1 VRIAETSDLWWKNAV
16 IYCLDP
22 ETFFDGD
29 GDGTGDFG
37 GLIQRVD
44 YLAALGIT
52 CIWLMPFYPSPDR
65 DDGYDVTDM
74 YGVDPRLG
82 SPGDLVEFIR
92 TANDRGIRV
101 IADFVINHTSDR
113 HPWFVQARKSVDNP
127 YRDYYVWR
135 KDTPPDTSD
144 QVVFPGEETSIW
156 TQDKATG
163 EWYLHMFAKHQPD
176 LNVMNSKVR
185 DEIAKS
191 MGFWLQLGLDGFRL
205 DAVPFFLELLGE
217 PKDQAAKIDPHQYL
231 SALRS
236 FLNRRH
242 GSAVLLGE
250 VNLPYKEQLKYFGG
264 PAGNELNMQFD
275 FLSMQN
281 MYLSL
286 ARQDARPLAR
296 TLSSRPKINPDN
308 QWAMFVRNHDELTL
322 DKLSDAERAEVF
334 AAFGPDPD
342 MQMYGRGLRRRLPT
356 MLDGD
361 PARIR
366 MVYSLMFSLPGTPVL
381 FYGEEIGM
389 GEDLRAKG
397 RSAVRSPM
405 QWDDTGNGGF
415 STAPPGELVAQLVD
429 GPFGPAHINAAAAK
443 RDPDSLWNFVA
454 TLIQRY
460 RECPELGWGRFEL
473 IKQASPAVLL
483 HRCTWDGSMVIVA
496 HNFGAEPALVTAA
509 VPAASPEKSTEG
521 GGPEAPDGIGGAGP
535 SYAGA
540 VLRDLLGREDIPL
553 SEDGSFEVPLDRY
566 GYRWFRVQHPGERQL
581 P

>member
-1 VRIAETSDLWWKNAV
+1 MRIAETSDLWWKNAV

-22 ETFFDGD
+22 ETFFDDD

-44 YLAALGIT
+44 YLAALGVT

-65 DDGYDVTDM
+65 DDGYDITDM

-82 SPGDLVEFIR
+82 TMGDVVEFVR
-92 TANDRGIRV
+92 TAKDRGMRV
-101 IADFVINHTSDR
+101 IADFVINHTSDK
-113 HPWFVQARKSVDNP
+113 HPWFRESRKSVDNP

-135 KDTPPDTSD
+135 KDTPPDTSE

-176 LNVMNSKVR
+176 LNVANPKVR

-191 MGFWLQLGLDGFRL
+191 MGFWLQLGRDGCRL
-205 DAVPFFLELLGE
+205 DAVPFCLELQGVSKE
-217 PKDQAAKIDPHQYL
+217 DAAKIDPHDYL
-231 SALRS
+231 AALRS
-236 FLNRRH
+236 FVNRRN

-250 VNLPYKEQLKYFGG
+250 VNLPYKDQLKYFGG
-264 PAGNELNMQFD
+264 PDGNELNMQFD

-281 MYLSL
+281 LYLSL
-286 ARQDARPLAR
+286 AREDARPLAKS
-296 TLSSRPKINPDN
+296 LAGRPAIHPDN

-322 DKLSDAERAEVF
+322 DKLTDEERAEVF

-405 QWDDTGNGGF
+405 QWNDTANGGF
-415 STAPPGELVAQLVD
+415 STAPADKLVAQVVD
-429 GPFGPAHINAAAAK
+429 GYFGPKNINAAHAK
-443 RDPDSLWNFVA
+443 RDPDSLWNFIA
-454 TLIQRY
+454 ALIRSY
-460 RECPELGWGRFEL
+460 RESPELAWGDFEL
-473 IKQASPAVLL
+473 IKQPHPGVLL
-483 HRCTWDGSMVIVA
+483 HSCTRAGSTLVLA
-496 HNFGAEPALVTAA
+496 HNMAAQPASVTAK
-509 VPAASPEKSTEG
+509 VSSPEDPAENF
-521 GGPEAPDGIGGAGP
+521 
-535 SYAGA
+535 AGA
-540 VLRDLLGREDIPL
+540 TLLDLL
-553 SEDGSFEVPLDRY
+553 DGDNVPLADDGGFELELERY
-566 GYRWFRVQHPGERQL
+566 GYRWFRIQHAADRRI
-581 P
+581 

>member
-1 VRIAETSDLWWKNAV
+1 MRIAGTSDLWWKNAV

-22 ETFFDGD
+22 ETFFDDD
-29 GDGTGDFG
+29 GDGTGDFA
-37 GLIQRVD
+37 GLTQRVD
-44 YLAALGIT
+44 YLAALGVT

-74 YGVDPRLG
+74 YGVDGRLG
-82 SPGDLVEFIR
+82 TLGDVVEFIR
-92 TANDRGIRV
+92 TAHDRGIRV
-101 IADFVINHTSDR
+101 IADFVINHTSDK
-113 HPWFVQARKSVDNP
+113 HPWFVEARKSVDNP

-156 TQDKATG
+156 TKDKSTG
-163 EWYLHMFAKHQPD
+163 EWYLHMFAKFQPD
-176 LNVMNSKVR
+176 LNVMNPSVR

-205 DAVPFFLELLGE
+205 DAVPFFLELRGE
-217 PKDQAAKIDPHQYL
+217 PRDKRARIDPHDYL

-264 PAGNELNMQFD
+264 AAGNELNMQFD

-286 ARQDARPLAR
+286 ARGDARPLAR
-296 TLSSRPKINPDN
+296 TLASRPAIHPDN

-322 DKLSDAERAEVF
+322 DKLSDTEREEVF
-334 AAFGPDPD
+334 AAFGPDED

-381 FYGEEIGM
+381 FYGEELGM
-389 GEDLRAKG
+389 GEDLRADG

-405 QWDDTGNGGF
+405 QWNDTANGGF
-415 STAPPGELVAQLVD
+415 STAPERELVARVVD
-429 GPFGPAHINAAAAK
+429 GYFGPKNINAAAAK
-443 RDPDSLWNFVA
+443 RDPESLWNFIAV
-454 TLIQRY
+454 LIQRY
-460 RECPELGWGRFEL
+460 RESPELGWGRFEL
-473 IKQASPAVLL
+473 VKQPVARVLL
-483 HRCTWDGSMVIVA
+483 HRCSRDDSALLLA
-496 HNFGAEPALVTAA
+496 HNFGAEPASVTAS
-509 VPAASPEKSTEG
+509 AATPGEPG
-521 GGPEAPDGIGGAGP
+521 R

-540 VLRDLLGREDIPL
+540 VLQDLLDGEDIPL
-553 SEDGSFEVPLDRY
+553 QDDGGFELELGRY
-566 GYRWFRVQHPGERQL
+566 GYRWFRIHHPEDRL
-581 P
+581 SP

>member
-1 VRIAETSDLWWKNAV
+1 MRIAETSDLWWKNAV

-22 ETFFDGD
+22 ETFFDDD

-44 YLAALGIT
+44 YLAALGVT

-65 DDGYDVTDM
+65 DDGYDITDM

-82 SPGDLVEFIR
+82 TMGDVVEFVR
-92 TANDRGIRV
+92 TAKDRGMRV
-101 IADFVINHTSDR
+101 IADFVINHTSDK
-113 HPWFVQARKSVDNP
+113 HPWFRESRKSVDNP

-135 KDTPPDTSD
+135 KDTPPDTSE

-176 LNVMNSKVR
+176 LNVANPKVR

-205 DAVPFFLELLGE
+205 DAVPFFLELQGVSKE
-217 PKDQAAKIDPHQYL
+217 DAAKIDPHDYL
-231 SALRS
+231 AALRS
-236 FLNRRH
+236 FVNRRN

-250 VNLPYKEQLKYFGG
+250 VNLPYKDQLKYFGG
-264 PAGNELNMQFD
+264 PDGNELNMQFD

-281 MYLSL
+281 LYLSL
-286 ARQDARPLAR
+286 AREDARPLAK
-296 TLSSRPKINPDN
+296 TLAGRPAIHPDN

-322 DKLSDAERAEVF
+322 DKLTDEERTEVF

-405 QWDDTGNGGF
+405 QWNDTANGGF
-415 STAPPGELVAQLVD
+415 STAPADKLVAQVVD
-429 GPFGPAHINAAAAK
+429 GYFGPKNINAAHAK
-443 RDPDSLWNFVA
+443 RDPDSLWNFIA
-454 TLIQRY
+454 ALIRSY
-460 RECPELGWGRFEL
+460 RESPELAWGDFEL
-473 IKQASPAVLL
+473 IKQPHPGVLL
-483 HRCTWDGSMVIVA
+483 HSCTRAGSTLVLA
-496 HNFGAEPALVTAA
+496 HNMAAQPASVTAK
-509 VPAASPEKSTEG
+509 VSSPEDPAENF
-521 GGPEAPDGIGGAGP
+521 
-535 SYAGA
+535 AGA
-540 VLRDLLGREDIPL
+540 ILLDLL
-553 SEDGSFEVPLDRY
+553 DGENVPLADDGGFELELERY
-566 GYRWFRVQHPGERQL
+566 GYRWFRIQHPADRRI
-581 P
+581 

>member
-1 VRIAETSDLWWKNAV
+1 MRIAETSDLWWKNAV

-22 ETFFDGD
+22 ETFFDDD

-44 YLAALGIT
+44 YLAALGVT

-65 DDGYDVTDM
+65 DDGYDITDM

-82 SPGDLVEFIR
+82 TMGDVVEFVR
-92 TANDRGIRV
+92 TAKDRGMRV
-101 IADFVINHTSDR
+101 IADCVINHTSDK
-113 HPWFVQARKSVDNP
+113 HPWFRESRKSVDNP

-135 KDTPPDTSD
+135 KDTPPDTSE

-156 TQDKATG
+156 TQDQATG
-163 EWYLHMFAKHQPD
+163 EWYLHMFSKHQPD
-176 LNVMNSKVR
+176 LNVANPKVR

-191 MGFWLQLGLDGFRL
+191 MGFWLQMGLDGFRL
-205 DAVPFFLELLGE
+205 DAVPFFLELQGVSKE
-217 PKDQAAKIDPHQYL
+217 EAGKIDPHDYL

-236 FLNRRH
+236 FLNRRN

-264 PAGNELNMQFD
+264 QEGNGLNMQVD

-281 MYLSL
+281 MYLAL
-286 ARQDARPLAR
+286 AREDARPLAR
-296 TLSSRPKINPDN
+296 SLAARPRINPDN

-322 DKLSDAERAEVF
+322 DKLSEEERAEVF
-334 AAFGPDPD
+334 AAFGADPD
-342 MQMYGRGLRRRLPT
+342 MQMYGRGLRRRLPP

-389 GEDLRAKG
+389 GEDLRAEG

-405 QWDDTGNGGF
+405 QWNDTDNGGF
-415 STAPPGELVAQLVD
+415 STAPADKLVAQVVD
-429 GPFGPAHINAAAAK
+429 GYFGPKNINAAQAI
-443 RDPDSLWNFVA
+443 RDPDSLWNFIA
-454 TLIQRY
+454 GLIRRY
-460 RECPELGWGRFEL
+460 RESPELAWGDFEL
-473 IKQASPAVLL
+473 IKQDNPGVLL
-483 HRCTWDGSMVIVA
+483 HSCTRAGSTLVLA
-496 HNFGAEPALVTAA
+496 HNMAATPASVRAK
-509 VPAASPEKSTEG
+509 VSSPEDPTETF
-521 GGPEAPDGIGGAGP
+521 GGAI
-535 SYAGA
+535 
-540 VLRDLLGREDIPL
+540 LLDLL
-553 SEDGSFEVPLDRY
+553 DGDNLALADDGGFELELERY
-566 GYRWFRVQHPGERQL
+566 GCRWFRIQRPGDRRI
-581 P
+581 

>member
-1 VRIAETSDLWWKNAV
+1 MRIAETSDLWWKNAV

-82 SPGDLVEFIR
+82 SLGDLVEFIR
-92 TANDRGIRV
+92 TAHDRGIRV

-176 LNVMNSKVR
+176 LNVMNAKVR

-205 DAVPFFLELLGE
+205 DAVPFFLELIGE
-217 PKDQAAKIDPHQYL
+217 PKDEAAKIDPHQYL

-296 TLSSRPKINPDN
+296 TLGSRPKINPDN

-322 DKLSDAERAEVF
+322 DKLSDAEREEVF

-356 MLDGD
+356 MLGGD

-405 QWDDTGNGGF
+405 QWDHTENGGF
-415 STAPPGELVAQLVD
+415 STATPGDLVAQPVD
-429 GPFGPAHINAAAAK
+429 GPFGPARINAAAAK
-443 RDPDSLWNFVA
+443 RDPDSLWNFIA

-460 RECPELGWGRFEL
+460 RECPELGWGRFAL

-483 HRCTWDGSMVIVA
+483 HRCTWDGSTVVVA
-496 HNFGAEPALVTAA
+496 HNFGAEPASVTASV
-509 VPAASPEKSTEG
+509 VPPEGEEG
-521 GGPEAPDGIGGAGP
+521 GPGGQDGKDAAGR

-540 VLRDLLGREDIPL
+540 MLRDLLGGEDIPL
-553 SEDGSFEVPLDRY
+553 SDDGAFEVPLDRY
-566 GYRWFRVQHPGERQL
+566 GYRWFRVERPGERQL

>member
-29 GDGTGDFG
+29 GDGIGDFG

-44 YLAALGIT
+44 YLAALGVT
-52 CIWLMPFYPSPDR
+52 CIWLMPFYPTPDR
-65 DDGYDVTDM
+65 DDGYDVTDF
-74 YGVDPRLG
+74 YSVDPRLG
-82 SPGDLVEFIR
+82 TPGDVVEFIR
-92 TANDRGIRV
+92 TANDRGMRV

-113 HPWFVQARKSVDNP
+113 HPWFVEARKAVDNP

-135 KDTPPDTSD
+135 ADTPPDTSD
-144 QVVFPGEETSIW
+144 EVVFPGEETSIW
-156 TQDKATG
+156 TQDEATG

-176 LNVMNSKVR
+176 LNVANPKVR

-205 DAVPFFLELLGE
+205 DAVPFFLELRGE
-217 PKDQAAKIDPHQYL
+217 PKDEAARTDPHDYL

-236 FLNRRH
+236 FLNRRN

-264 PAGNELNMQFD
+264 PEGNELNMQFD

-286 ARQDARPLAR
+286 AREDARPLAN
-296 TLSSRPKINPDN
+296 TLSSRPPIHPDN

-322 DKLSDAERAEVF
+322 DKLSDAEREEVF
-334 AAFGPDPD
+334 AAFGPEKD
-342 MQMYGRGLRRRLPT
+342 MQMYGRGLRRRLPS
-356 MLDGD
+356 MLNGD

-366 MVYSLMFSLPGTPVL
+366 MVYSLLFSLPGTPVL

-389 GEDLRAKG
+389 GEDLGQKG

-405 QWDDTGNGGF
+405 QWNDADNGGF
-415 STAPPGELVAQLVD
+415 STAPADRLVAPLVE
-429 GPFGPAHINAAAAK
+429 GYFGPKNINAAAAK
-443 RDPDSLWNFVA
+443 RDPDSLWNFFA
-454 TLIQRY
+454 TLIRRY
-460 RECPELGWGRFEL
+460 RERPELGWGRFEL
-473 IKQASPAVLL
+473 IKHPAAKVLL
-483 HRCTWDGSMVIVA
+483 HRCTWAGSTLVLA
-496 HNFGAEPALVTAA
+496 HNFGAEPARVAA
-509 VPAASPEKSTEG
+509 NVSSPDEPG
-521 GGPEAPDGIGGAGP
+521 RAF
-535 SYAGA
+535 AGA
-540 VLRDLLGREDIPL
+540 VLSDLLAGQDVRLDD
-553 SEDGSFEVPLDRY
+553 DGGFELELDRY
-566 GYRWFRVQHPGERQL
+566 GHRWFRIQHPEDRRI

>member
-1 VRIAETSDLWWKNAV
+1 MRIAETSDLWWKNAV

-22 ETFFDGD
+22 ETFFDDD
-29 GDGTGDFG
+29 GDGIGDFA
-37 GLIQRVD
+37 GLTQRVD
-44 YLAALGIT
+44 YLAALGVT

-74 YGVDPRLG
+74 YGVDRRLG
-82 SPGDLVEFIR
+82 TLGDVVEFIR
-92 TANDRGIRV
+92 TAHDRGIRV
-101 IADFVINHTSDR
+101 IADFVINHTSDK
-113 HPWFVQARKSVDNP
+113 HPWFMEARKSPGNP

-135 KDTPPDTSD
+135 HDTPPDTSD

-156 TQDKATG
+156 TQDKPSG
-163 EWYLHMFAKHQPD
+163 EWYLHMFSSHQPD
-176 LNVMNSKVR
+176 LNVMNRRVR

-191 MGFWLQLGLDGFRL
+191 MGFWLQLGVDGFRL
-205 DAVPFFLELLGE
+205 DAVPFFLELRGE
-217 PKDQAAKIDPHQYL
+217 PKDKAARIDPHDYL

-236 FLNRRH
+236 FLDRRH

-264 PAGNELNMQFD
+264 AAGNELNMQFD
-275 FLSMQN
+275 FLAMQN

-286 ARQDARPLAR
+286 ARGDARPLAR
-296 TLSSRPKINPDN
+296 TLASRPAIHPDN
-308 QWAMFVRNHDELTL
+308 QWAVFVRNHDELTL
-322 DKLSDAERAEVF
+322 DKLTEAEREEVF

-356 MLDGD
+356 MLNGD

-389 GEDLRAKG
+389 GEDLRADG

-405 QWDDTGNGGF
+405 QWNDTANAGF
-415 STAPPGELVAQLVD
+415 STAPEAGLVAQVVD
-429 GPFGPAHINAAAAK
+429 GYFGPKNINAAAAK
-443 RDPDSLWNFVA
+443 RDPESLWNFIAV
-454 TLIQRY
+454 LIQRY
-460 RECPELGWGRFEL
+460 RESPELGWGRFEL
-473 IKQASPAVLL
+473 IKQPVSSVLL
-483 HRCTWDGSMVIVA
+483 HRCGRDGSALVLA
-496 HNFGAEPALVTAA
+496 HNFGAAPVSVGAN
-509 VPAASPEKSTEG
+509 AASTEEPG
-521 GGPEAPDGIGGAGP
+521 R

-540 VLRDLLGREDIPL
+540 VLQDLLGGEDIPL
-553 SEDGSFEVPLDRY
+553 RDDGGFELELGHY
-566 GYRWFRVQHPGERQL
+566 GFRWFRIHHPEDRVS

>member
-1 VRIAETSDLWWKNAV
+1 MRISETSDLWWKNAV

-22 ETFFDGD
+22 ETFFDDD

-37 GLIQRVD
+37 GLTQRVD
-44 YLAALGIT
+44 YLAALGVT

-82 SPGDLVEFIR
+82 TLGDVVEFIR
-92 TANDRGIRV
+92 TAKDRGMRV
-101 IADFVINHTSDR
+101 IADFVINHTSDK
-113 HPWFVQARKSVDNP
+113 HPWFRESRKSVDNP
-127 YRDYYVWR
+127 YRHYYVWR

-144 QVVFPGEETSIW
+144 QVVFPGEESSIW

-176 LNVMNSKVR
+176 LNVANPKVR

-205 DAVPFFLELLGE
+205 DAVPFFLELQGLSGE
-217 PKDQAAKIDPHQYL
+217 EAAKVDPHDYL
-231 SALRS
+231 AALRS
-236 FLNRRH
+236 FLSRRN

-264 PAGNELNMQFD
+264 PEGNELNMQFD

-281 MYLSL
+281 LYLSL
-286 ARQDARPLAR
+286 ARQDARPLAK
-296 TLSSRPKINPDN
+296 TLAARPPIHPDN

-322 DKLSDAERAEVF
+322 DKLTDEERAEVF
-334 AAFGPDPD
+334 AAFGPDPE
-342 MQMYGRGLRRRLPT
+342 MQMYGRGLRRRLPP

-389 GEDLRAKG
+389 GEDLRATG

-405 QWDDTGNGGF
+405 QWNDTGNGGF
-415 STAPPGELVAQLVD
+415 STAPADKLVAQVVD
-429 GPFGPAHINAAAAK
+429 GYFGPKNINAAQAK
-443 RDPDSLWNFVA
+443 RDPDSLWNFIA

-460 RECPELGWGRFEL
+460 RESPELGWGDFEV
-473 IKQASPAVLL
+473 IRQPEPGVLL
-483 HRCTWDGSMVIVA
+483 HSCTRAGSTLVLA
-496 HNFGAEPALVTAA
+496 HNMAAQPASVTAK
-509 VPAASPEKSTEG
+509 VSSGDE
-521 GGPEAPDGIGGAGP
+521 PDRSYDGAI
-535 SYAGA
+535 
-540 VLRDLLGREDIPL
+540 LLDLLDGENVGL
-553 SEDGSFEVPLDRY
+553 AEDGGFELELERY
-566 GYRWFRVQHPGERQL
+566 GYRWFRIQHPADRRIL
-581 P
+581 

>member
-1 VRIAETSDLWWKNAV
+1 MRIAETSDLWWKNAV

-22 ETFFDGD
+22 ETFFDDD

-44 YLAALGIT
+44 YLAALGVT

-65 DDGYDVTDM
+65 DDGYDITDM

-82 SPGDLVEFIR
+82 TMGDVVEFVR
-92 TANDRGIRV
+92 TAKDRGMRV
-101 IADFVINHTSDR
+101 IADFVINHTSDK
-113 HPWFVQARKSVDNP
+113 HPWFRESRKSVDNP

-135 KDTPPDTSD
+135 KDTPPDTSE

-176 LNVMNSKVR
+176 LNVANPKVR

-205 DAVPFFLELLGE
+205 DAVPFFLELQGVSKE
-217 PKDQAAKIDPHQYL
+217 DAAKIDPHDYL
-231 SALRS
+231 AALRS
-236 FLNRRH
+236 FVNRRN

-250 VNLPYKEQLKYFGG
+250 VNLPYKDQLKYFGG
-264 PAGNELNMQFD
+264 PDGNELNMQFD

-281 MYLSL
+281 LYLSL
-286 ARQDARPLAR
+286 AREDARPLAK
-296 TLSSRPKINPDN
+296 TLAGRPAIHPDN

-322 DKLSDAERAEVF
+322 DKLTDEERTEVF

-405 QWDDTGNGGF
+405 QWNDTANGGF
-415 STAPPGELVAQLVD
+415 STAPADKLVAQVVD
-429 GPFGPAHINAAAAK
+429 GYFGPKNINAAHAK
-443 RDPDSLWNFVA
+443 RDPDSLWNFIA
-454 TLIQRY
+454 ALIRSY
-460 RECPELGWGRFEL
+460 RESPELAWGDFEL
-473 IKQASPAVLL
+473 IKQPHPGVLL
-483 HRCTWDGSMVIVA
+483 HSCTRAGSTLVLA
-496 HNFGAEPALVTAA
+496 HNMAAQPASVTAK
-509 VPAASPEKSTEG
+509 VSSPEDPAENF
-521 GGPEAPDGIGGAGP
+521 
-535 SYAGA
+535 AGA
-540 VLRDLLGREDIPL
+540 TLLDLL
-553 SEDGSFEVPLDRY
+553 DGDNVPLADDGGFELELERY
-566 GYRWFRVQHPGERQL
+566 GYRWFRIQHPADRRI
-581 P
+581 

>member
-1 VRIAETSDLWWKNAV
+1 MRIAETSDLWWKNAV

-22 ETFFDGD
+22 ETFFDDD

-44 YLAALGIT
+44 YLAALGVT

-65 DDGYDVTDM
+65 DDGYDITDM

-82 SPGDLVEFIR
+82 TMGDVVEFVR
-92 TANDRGIRV
+92 TAKDRGMRV
-101 IADFVINHTSDR
+101 IADFVINHTSDK
-113 HPWFVQARKSVDNP
+113 HPWFRESRKSVDNP

-135 KDTPPDTSD
+135 KDTPPDTSE

-176 LNVMNSKVR
+176 LNVANPKVR

-205 DAVPFFLELLGE
+205 DAVPFFLELQGVSKE
-217 PKDQAAKIDPHQYL
+217 DAAKIDPHDYL
-231 SALRS
+231 AALRS
-236 FLNRRH
+236 FVNRRN

-250 VNLPYKEQLKYFGG
+250 VNLPYKDQLKYFGG
-264 PAGNELNMQFD
+264 PDGNELNMQFD

-281 MYLSL
+281 LYLSL
-286 ARQDARPLAR
+286 AREDARPLAKS
-296 TLSSRPKINPDN
+296 LAGRPAIHPDN

-322 DKLSDAERAEVF
+322 DKLTDEERTEVF

-405 QWDDTGNGGF
+405 QWNDTANGGF
-415 STAPPGELVAQLVD
+415 STAPADKLVAQVVD
-429 GPFGPAHINAAAAK
+429 GYFGPKNINAAHAK
-443 RDPDSLWNFVA
+443 RDPDSLWNFIA
-454 TLIQRY
+454 ALIRSY
-460 RECPELGWGRFEL
+460 RESPELAWGDFEL
-473 IKQASPAVLL
+473 IKQPHPGVLL
-483 HRCTWDGSMVIVA
+483 HSCTRAGSTLVLA
-496 HNFGAEPALVTAA
+496 HNMAAQPASVTAK
-509 VPAASPEKSTEG
+509 VSSPEDPAENF
-521 GGPEAPDGIGGAGP
+521 
-535 SYAGA
+535 AGA
-540 VLRDLLGREDIPL
+540 ILLDLL
-553 SEDGSFEVPLDRY
+553 DGVNVPLADDGGFELELERY
-566 GYRWFRVQHPGERQL
+566 GYRLFRIQHAADRRI
-581 P
+581 

>member
-1 VRIAETSDLWWKNAV
+1 MRIAETSDLWWKNAV

-22 ETFFDGD
+22 ETFFDYD

-44 YLAALGIT
+44 YLAALGVT

-65 DDGYDVTDM
+65 DDGYDITDM

-82 SPGDLVEFIR
+82 TMGDVVEFVR
-92 TANDRGIRV
+92 TAKDRGMRV
-101 IADFVINHTSDR
+101 IADFVINHTSDK
-113 HPWFVQARKSVDNP
+113 HPWFKESRKAVDNP

-135 KDTPPDTSD
+135 KDTPPDTSE

-176 LNVMNSKVR
+176 LNVANPKVR

-205 DAVPFFLELLGE
+205 DAVPFFLELQGVSKE
-217 PKDQAAKIDPHQYL
+217 DAAKIDPHDYL
-231 SALRS
+231 AALRS
-236 FLNRRH
+236 FLNRRN

-250 VNLPYKEQLKYFGG
+250 VNLPYKDQLKYFGG
-264 PAGNELNMQFD
+264 PDGNELNMQFD

-281 MYLSL
+281 LYLSL
-286 ARQDARPLAR
+286 AREDARPLAK
-296 TLSSRPKINPDN
+296 TLAGRPAIHPDN

-322 DKLSDAERAEVF
+322 DKLTDEERAEVF

-356 MLDGD
+356 MLGGD

-405 QWDDTGNGGF
+405 QWNDTANGGF
-415 STAPPGELVAQLVD
+415 STAPADKLVAQVVD
-429 GPFGPAHINAAAAK
+429 GYFGPKNINAAHAK
-443 RDPDSLWNFVA
+443 RDPDSLWNFIA
-454 TLIQRY
+454 ALIRSY
-460 RECPELGWGRFEL
+460 RESPELAWGDFEL
-473 IKQASPAVLL
+473 IKQPHPGVLL
-483 HRCTWDGSMVIVA
+483 HSCTRAGSTLVLA
-496 HNFGAEPALVTAA
+496 HNMAAQPASVSAK
-509 VPAASPEKSTEG
+509 VSSPEDPAENV
-521 GGPEAPDGIGGAGP
+521 
-535 SYAGA
+535 AGA
-540 VLRDLLGREDIPL
+540 VLLDLF
-553 SEDGSFEVPLDRY
+553 DGDNVPLADDGGFELELERY
-566 GYRWFRVQHPGERQL
+566 GYRWFRIQRPADRRI
-581 P
+581 